1 VNAITSTIR
10 RAGAFSG
17 KVDFRFS
24 AENATPQKRS
34 LPRTLV
40 ALAAG
45 TMLALAATASAQAM
59 TIERVVS
66 PGGIEA
72 WLVHDRTLPLIAIE
86 FAIRGSADQ
95 DPADKPGVASMATSL
110 YDEGAGPLNAT
121 AFHDVMERRRSSSAS
136 AAGATISAAP
146 CARSRTTA
154 TKPSTFCGW
163 H

>member
-1 VNAITSTIR
+1 MLTMAAS
-10 RAGAFSG
+10 AGG
-17 KVDFRFS
+17 
-24 AENATPQKRS
+24 
-34 LPRTLV
+34 
-40 ALAAG
+40 
-45 TMLALAATASAQAM
+45 MLALATPAEAM
-59 TIERVVS
+59 PIERVVS